1 LYNAQFG
8 VRRGVNQKP
17 WWHVACE
24 NFLSFG
30 QGAKGRTRGAA
41 LKHCNDYGE
50 AQPRR
55 PSGGEAVENDF
66 WCKVPQLYPGKE
78 DRSVTKKICLLTMLL
93 LVALAA
99 GCSTHNAQNTDQNA
113 ATAAASPVP
122 APDNSEITTSVDA
135 SGTRTETR
143 TFRNNPNIS
152 KVVVTTRDG
161 KRTVRAYSP
170 SGEEREVNTD
180 ENVLEATGDAVAK
193 SAGFIADKGEDV
205 AGETKAVGEEVADKA
220 EDVGDKAK
228 KVGEKAVDTTKDA
241 AGATKEVGEKAVDKS
256 KNVGEKTVEVT
267 KKAGEKGVEGAKK
280 VGEKTVEGAKKA
292 GSAVKKV
299 IP

>member
-1 LYNAQFG
+1 M
-8 VRRGVNQKP
+8 
-17 WWHVACE
+17 
-24 NFLSFG
+24 
-30 QGAKGRTRGAA
+30 
-41 LKHCNDYGE
+41 
-50 AQPRR
+50 
-55 PSGGEAVENDF
+55 
-66 WCKVPQLYPGKE
+66 
-78 DRSVTKKICLLTMLL
+78 TKKICLLTMLL

-99 GCSTHNAQNTDQNA
+99 GCSTYNASTDQNA

-122 APDNSEITTSVDA
+122 APDNSEITTSMDA
-135 SGTRTETR
+135 SGTKTETR

-161 KRTVRAYSP
+161 RRTVRAYHP
-170 SGEEREVNTD
+170 NGEEREVNTED
-180 ENVLEATGDAVAK
+180 NVLEATGNAVAE

-220 EDVGDKAK
+220 EDAGDKA
-228 KVGEKAVDTTKDA
+228 AN
-241 AGATKEVGEKAVDKS
+241 VGEKAVDKS
-256 KNVGEKTVEVT
+256 KEVGERAVDESKNVGEKAVDVT